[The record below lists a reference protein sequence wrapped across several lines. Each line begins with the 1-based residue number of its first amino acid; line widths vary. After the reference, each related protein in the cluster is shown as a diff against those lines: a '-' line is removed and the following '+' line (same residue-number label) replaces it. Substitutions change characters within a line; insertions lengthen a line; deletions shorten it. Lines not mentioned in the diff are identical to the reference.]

1 MGQLQELRMLSLPH
15 NHLSGGVPE
24 SFENLRHLTHLDLE
38 SNRLRLPLPRS
49 MRHLSQLRSAEL
61 SGNEWRA
68 AGPGPR
74 QGQNCAPFRKDP
86 CRQFRFWDLRECG
99 LCVLSASA
107 AAVGA
112 CLHGLYAKR
121 SSEVELEAP
130 AELKAPKGALEIAA
144 AAVYPT
150 TWGQVGYTC
159 LAVVAQLFAPMVLA
173 WFLNPLL
180 VLVLMLLPR
189 VAFVSG
195 EFPLR
200 FFCVGLSSF
209 CAPRRS
215 ALAELAG
222 LALAAAAVAALGG
235 LQALRATHPRRGE
248 VRASLLSE
256 DSAQVAEIVG
266 DFLVLVHFLH
276 AVLFL
281 TALRGLFLC
290 CFLLKRR
297 TSAAAVLDVQKLA
310 LALSSPSPGTAE
322 EEDERPDGS
331 PATLSMS
338 SVAPDLVA
346 MEMADG
352 LQIFRKSS
360 PQLVCQVR
368 LLRPR
373 KIYRHICMIVATSF
387 TDLLVAMQFLEG
399 HFFGFLA
406 TRTFVDV
413 LKRKPNV
420 DRLNLP

>member
-1 MGQLQELRMLSLPH
+1 M
-15 NHLSGGVPE
+15 
-24 SFENLRHLTHLDLE
+24 
-38 SNRLRLPLPRS
+38 
-49 MRHLSQLRSAEL
+49 
-61 SGNEWRA
+61 
-68 AGPGPR
+68 
-74 QGQNCAPFRKDP
+74 
-86 CRQFRFWDLRECG
+86 
-99 LCVLSASA
+99 
-107 AAVGA
+107 
-112 CLHGLYAKR
+112 
-121 SSEVELEAP
+121 
-130 AELKAPKGALEIAA
+130 
-144 AAVYPT
+144 
-150 TWGQVGYTC
+150 
-159 LAVVAQLFAPMVLA
+159 
-173 WFLNPLL
+173 
-180 VLVLMLLPR
+180 
-189 VAFVSG
+189 
-195 EFPLR
+195 
-200 FFCVGLSSF
+200 SSF

-222 LALAAAAVAALGG
+222 LALAAAAVAALAA
-235 LQALRATHPRRGE
+235 LQALRATHPRLGE

-387 TDLLVAMQFLEG
+387 TDLLVAMQFLEPQGGGAPECAPGILHRRDGGNAQQRAG
-399 HFFGFLA
+399 HRRFARPGAEDLRSALGRGLQLGLWGLPLSDSDRFSWPGAPAAQQGPAGRIRLGF
-406 TRTFVDV
+406 
-413 LKRKPNV
+413 
-420 DRLNLP
+420 